1 MCTTRKKDLETQS
14 WAGAVV
20 TSPLPVRFF
29 DRSGPTLSFFPPPSL
44 CNFFPWRERKNESKE
59 RLSSSLTFRLRS
71 LLSDPQNALTAR
83 SLWGRPQHRDR
94 CCLVHIDLWSTSA
107 TAFSTLC
114 RWQFFS
120 FTAAGNFFSP
130 FFPQRCMTSMENN
143 CREWER
149 ERSHYNLAVRLT
161 ARRDKLPRSNECT
174 KIRNKSGFG
183 TVCSVCSRLCVRVF
197 VLGQQSF
204 IWWGSKEL

>member
-1 MCTTRKKDLETQS
+1 MTSSSDIFRRCVKLAKKILKPKAELELWS
-14 WAGAVV
+14 
-20 TSPLPVRFF
+20 LLLF
-29 DRSGPTLSFFPPPSL
+29 LSDFLIDQVQLSASSPPPSAISS
-44 CNFFPWRERKNESKE
+44 RGEKE
-59 RLSSSLTFRLRS
+59 RTNLKSVFLSSLTFRLRS

-94 CCLVHIDLWSTSA
+94 CCLVHIDLWSASA

-143 CREWER
+143 CRER
-149 ERSHYNLAVRLT
+149 ERGIPLQFGRSTDSSQRQT
-161 ARRDKLPRSNECT
+161 A
-174 KIRNKSGFG
+174 
-183 TVCSVCSRLCVRVF
+183 TVKWVHENP
-197 VLGQQSF
+197 Q
-204 IWWGSKEL
+204 